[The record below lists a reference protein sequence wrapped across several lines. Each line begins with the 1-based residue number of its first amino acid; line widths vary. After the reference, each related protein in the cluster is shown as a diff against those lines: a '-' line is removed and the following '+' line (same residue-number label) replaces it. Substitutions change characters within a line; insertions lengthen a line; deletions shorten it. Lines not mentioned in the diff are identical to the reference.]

1 MPIRKFRSVEEMKG
15 ARPLTPLDPDF
26 EIYRAGMKTMSD
38 WFEARRGAMN
48 DALVA
53 ITSAG
58 VSPADLQL
66 AWSFTTASAENTAGR
81 MLHIRDDALASLG
94 DVAPAYTI
102 TAVTPNSD
110 DNIALQVE
118 GGAGSPQGTGLDG
131 ARLKRA
137 DRKRT
142 GRTCAY
148 HLRCKVA
155 DLAGGHGGYASAGLA
170 SKVLALSR
178 GGRPEHPGAQ
188 CSSSPL
194 PRFDPTR

>member
-1 MPIRKFRSVEEMKG
+1 
-15 ARPLTPLDPDF
+15 
-26 EIYRAGMKTMSD
+26 MKTMSD

-94 DVAPAYTI
+94 DVAPTYTI

-118 GGAGSPQGTGLDG
+118 GTYTVPNSLTGDG
-131 ARLKRA
+131 V
-137 DRKRT
+137 D
-142 GRTCAY
+142 
-148 HLRCKVA
+148 
-155 DLAGGHGGYASAGLA
+155 GGVQRDSI
-170 SKVLALSR
+170 R
-178 GGRPEHPGAQ
+178 RE
-188 CSSSPL
+188 
-194 PRFDPTR
+194 